1 MSATPTEIGAGT
13 AHIPAAT
20 ASRQGADQTPR
31 LLAVGGILGALGAAS
46 CCVIPFALFLA
57 GVSGAWIGLDRA
69 RALPADLRGRL
80 ARLHRLRRLAA
91 PAKAGDSH
99 ARTVTAPRRN
109 RTGSRK
115 SGSGRRRRWSCS
127 PSCFPMPRVTSS
139 EDAKQGKDHLMIVR
153 AGIFAAF
160 GLMLAP
166 MTAQAGEATVVLN
179 VHHAYCVLSVDRQED
194 AGTGQGRDH
203 RLCQ

>member
-57 GVSGAWIGLDRA
+57 GVSGAWIGNLT
-69 RALPADLRGRL
+69 ALEPYQPIFAGVSL
-80 ARLHRLRRLAA
+80 AFIGYGAWRLRR
-91 PAKAGDSH
+91 KRESH
-99 ARTVTAPRRN
+99 APTVTAPRRN

-115 SGSGRRRRWSCS
+115 SGSGRRRRWSCW
-127 PSCFPMPRVTSS
+127 PSCFPMPLVTSS
-139 EDAKQGKDHLMIVR
+139 EDAKQGKDNLMIVR

-166 MTAQAGEATVVLN
+166 LTAQAGEATVVLS
-179 VHHAYCVLSVDRQED
+179 VHHADCNLVRAIVKNTLERSR
-194 AGTGQGRDH
+194 A
-203 RLCQ
+203 